1 MALPQPILNLLNT
14 NAQKNGAKLPS
25 ENDDLFE
32 SGALDSFTLVD
43 LVSTIEQNCSIKI
56 PDGDVNPAN
65 FQTITVIEN
74 YIQTHS
80 T

>member
-1 MALPQPILNLLNT
+1 MALPQPILDLLFT
-14 NAQKNGAKLPS
+14 NAQNNGAKLPG

-43 LVSTIEQNCSIKI
+43 LVSTIEQNCGLKV
-56 PDGDVNPAN
+56 PDGDVNPGN
-65 FQTITVIEN
+65 FQTIAVIEN

-80 T
+80 N